1 MQHLRSL
8 ISLLSLEQI
17 IDSSTR
23 VTPDSESILDLFMVA
38 SWDEV
43 LNSGV
48 CDAITISDRLTV
60 YADRASDRER
70 DSLGNVYCFDAVH
83 CSVYS

>member
-8 ISLLSLEQI
+8 ISLLSLGQI

-23 VTPDSESILDLFMVA
+23 VTPDSESILDLIMVA

-48 CDAITISDRLTV
+48 CDAITISYRLTV
-60 YADRASDRER
+60 YADRASDRETL
-70 DSLGNVYCFDAVH
+70 SGTFIALM
-83 CSVYS
+83 